1 MELKE
6 YLKEMVEKVDKK
18 EDEDAILAIYVT
30 EEMNFKYH
38 DECYADFQDDFVIM
52 YDKVTGTNIVIPY
65 DKISVMQYIIK
76 EVMEKQAEQLDFRE
90 IFKKLMEE

>member
-18 EDEDAILAIYVT
+18 EDEDAILVVFVT

-38 DECYADFQDDFVIM
+38 DECFADFQDDFVIM

-65 DKISVMQYIIK
+65 DKISVMQYMTK
-76 EVMEKQAEQLDFRE
+76 ETMKKQAEQLDIKGLLRE
-90 IFKKLMEE
+90 LMDD

>member
-6 YLKEMVEKVDKK
+6 YLKEMVEKVDKR
-18 EDEDAILAIYVT
+18 EDEDAILVVFVT

-38 DECYADFQDDFVIM
+38 DECFADFQDDFVIM

-65 DKISVMQYIIK
+65 DKISVMQYMTK
-76 EVMEKQAEQLDFRE
+76 ETMKKQAEQLDIKGLLRE
-90 IFKKLMEE
+90 LMDD

>member
-6 YLKEMVEKVDKK
+6 YLKEMVEKVDTK
-18 EDEDAILAIYVT
+18 EDEEAILAIFVT

-38 DECYADFQDDFVIM
+38 DECFADFQDDFVIM

-65 DKISVMQYIIK
+65 DKISVMQYMTK
-76 EVMEKQAEQLDFRE
+76 ETMKKQAEQLDIKE
-90 IFKKLMEE
+90 IFKKLMED

>member
-6 YLKEMVEKVDKK
+6 YLKEMVEKVDKR
-18 EDEDAILAIYVT
+18 EDEDAILVVFVT

-38 DECYADFQDDFVIM
+38 DECFADFQDDFVIM

-65 DKISVMQYIIK
+65 DKISVMQYMTK
-76 EVMEKQAEQLDFRE
+76 ETMEKQAEQLDIKGFLKE
-90 IFKKLMEE
+90 LMDD

>member
-6 YLKEMVEKVDKK
+6 YLKEMVEKVDKR
-18 EDEDAILAIYVT
+18 EDEDAILAVFVT

-38 DECYADFQDDFVIM
+38 DECFADFQDDFVIM

-65 DKISVMQYIIK
+65 DKISVMQYMTK
-76 EVMEKQAEQLDFRE
+76 ETMEKQAEQLDIKGFLRE
-90 IFKKLMEE
+90 LMDD

>member
-18 EDEDAILAIYVT
+18 EDEDAILVVFVT

-38 DECYADFQDDFVIM
+38 DECFADFQDDFVIM

-65 DKISVMQYIIK
+65 DKISVMQYMTK
-76 EVMEKQAEQLDFRE
+76 ETMKKQAEQLDIKGFLRE
-90 IFKKLMEE
+90 LMDD

>member
-6 YLKEMVEKVDKK
+6 YLKEMVEKVDKR
-18 EDEDAILAIYVT
+18 EDEDAILVVFVT

-38 DECYADFQDDFVIM
+38 DECFADFQDDFVIM

-65 DKISVMQYIIK
+65 DKISVMQYMTK
-76 EVMEKQAEQLDFRE
+76 ETMEKQAEQLDIKGFLRE
-90 IFKKLMEE
+90 LMDD

>member
-6 YLKEMVEKVDKK
+6 YLKEMVEKVNNK
-18 EDEDAILAIYVT
+18 EDKDAILVVFVT

-38 DECYADFQDDFVIM
+38 DECFADFQDDFVIM

-65 DKISVMQYIIK
+65 NKISVMQYMTK
-76 EVMEKQAEQLDFRE
+76 ETMEKQAEQLDIKGFLKE
-90 IFKKLMEE
+90 LMDD

>member
-6 YLKEMVEKVDKK
+6 YLKEMVEKVDNK
-18 EDEDAILAIYVT
+18 EDKDAILVVFVT

-38 DECYADFQDDFVIM
+38 DECFADFQDDFVIM

-65 DKISVMQYIIK
+65 DKISVMQYMTK
-76 EVMEKQAEQLDFRE
+76 ETMEKQAEKLDIKGFLKE
-90 IFKKLMEE
+90 LMDD